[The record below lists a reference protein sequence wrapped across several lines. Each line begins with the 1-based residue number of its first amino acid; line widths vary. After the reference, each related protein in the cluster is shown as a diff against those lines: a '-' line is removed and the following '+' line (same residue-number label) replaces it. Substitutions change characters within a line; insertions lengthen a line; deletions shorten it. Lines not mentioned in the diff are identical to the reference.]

1 MAVIPRNCKRLAEV
15 GFPIAEVSR
24 QAVREKS
31 IRRGH
36 PSTLHLWW
44 ARRPL
49 ASSRAILMALLLPD
63 PCDAQCPKM
72 FKEEARHILISMYG
86 RLPGEAS
93 TIKRDEGLQRM
104 MLKFIADFA
113 NWDNAAKPKYLK
125 TGQALVRAA
134 HPDKVPLVVDPF
146 AGGGS
151 IPLEALR
158 LGCEAFASD
167 INPVAG
173 LILKVMLEDVPRH
186 GPELVDGLRR
196 AGAVIRRAAERE
208 LAGLYPADPDG
219 ATPIACLWT
228 RTVRCEARGCGAEIP
243 LVRSMWLSKRADRK
257 RALHA
262 KLTRAA
268 GEAPRVEFEVFE
280 PQRDNEVRGGTV
292 TRGKASCIYCGTVLP
307 PERVRT
313 QLVAQRGGA
322 DVVFDDDGTRIGGAM
337 MTAVVTM
344 RPGERGRHYRP
355 PTDGDYAA
363 VRESQRRLQ
372 SILEEWEQGGKQG
385 LCPVPDEP
393 SPIGGGSGAGR
404 AFGVRKYGMATFG
417 DLFTARQ
424 KVALVALGQ
433 LTFDL
438 ERHGQPLALAL
449 TRSAN
454 TGCALCRWQATR
466 ETLEGAYSRQAL
478 PMVWDFGEGYPL
490 SESTGGY
497 SLAIEWIRKVV
508 DAWPM
513 SGSGQSEIADA
524 ADLRLPDASAGVWFT
539 DPPYYDAV
547 PYADLSDFFFVWLKR
562 VLPDGPLLQDPCD
575 STNSLSPKGREAV
588 QDEARK
594 VDGQPKNREWF
605 ENAMAEAFAKGRR
618 VLREDGIGSLVLAHE
633 TIEGSSDALL
643 SGMIRGGWTITGSW
657 PIATEAVSAV
667 PARATAARATSLHLV
682 CRPRSEGASIGD
694 WADVRSELPRRLEE
708 WMQRLQGEGVHGADL
723 IFACIGP
730 ALEVFSRY
738 SRVETP
744 DGHEVV
750 LSEYLEVFRET
761 VGREALRHGG
771 DA

>member
-1 MAVIPRNCKRLAEV
+1 
-15 GFPIAEVSR
+15 
-24 QAVREKS
+24 
-31 IRRGH
+31 
-36 PSTLHLWW
+36 
-44 ARRPL
+44 
-49 ASSRAILMALLLPD
+49 
-63 PCDAQCPKM
+63 
-72 FKEEARHILISMYG
+72 
-86 RLPGEAS
+86 
-93 TIKRDEGLQRM
+93 
-104 MLKFIADFA
+104 
-113 NWDNAAKPKYLK
+113 
-125 TGQALVRAA
+125 
-134 HPDKVPLVVDPF
+134 
-146 AGGGS
+146 
-151 IPLEALR
+151 
-158 LGCEAFASD
+158 
-167 INPVAG
+167 
-173 LILKVMLEDVPRH
+173 
-186 GPELVDGLRR
+186 
-196 AGAVIRRAAERE
+196 
-208 LAGLYPADPDG
+208 
-219 ATPIACLWT
+219 
-228 RTVRCEARGCGAEIP
+228 
-243 LVRSMWLSKRADRK
+243 
-257 RALHA
+257 
-262 KLTRAA
+262 
-268 GEAPRVEFEVFE
+268 
-280 PQRDNEVRGGTV
+280 
-292 TRGKASCIYCGTVLP
+292 
-307 PERVRT
+307 
-313 QLVAQRGGA
+313 
-322 DVVFDDDGTRIGGAM
+322 
-337 MTAVVTM
+337 
-344 RPGERGRHYRP
+344 
-355 PTDGDYAA
+355 
-363 VRESQRRLQ
+363 
-372 SILEEWEQGGKQG
+372 
-385 LCPVPDEP
+385 
-393 SPIGGGSGAGR
+393 
-404 AFGVRKYGMATFG
+404 
-417 DLFTARQ
+417 
-424 KVALVALGQ
+424 
-433 LTFDL
+433 
-438 ERHGQPLALAL
+438 
-449 TRSAN
+449 
-454 TGCALCRWQATR
+454 
-466 ETLEGAYSRQAL
+466 
-478 PMVWDFGEGYPL
+478 MVWDFGEGYPL

-524 ADLRLPDASAGVWFT
+524 ADLRLANASAGVWFT

-588 QDEARK
+588 QDETRK

-694 WADVRSELPRRLEE
+694 WVDVRSELPRRLEE